1 MIQGAGGAAAAGAAA
16 AAEDPKP
23 PNRYVK
29 LPTLIQMENV
39 ECGAAALGI
48 VLRYFGKI
56 VPLEELRRE
65 CGVSRDGSKALHV
78 VEAGRAYGLEAS
90 GRKYSKIKS
99 LFDLDYPAILFWNRN
114 HYVVLGGF
122 KKGKA
127 YISDPARGPRTV
139 PLDEFDLAYSG
150 VVLTFKPGEN
160 FEPGGEKRNIWAAIW
175 RRIQSSKIPLAF
187 IVLCG
192 LALVLPGLLA
202 PTFSKIFVDEFLIA
216 DRERIVN
223 PLLIAMS
230 VTVFISM
237 LLTYMQERALIKL
250 ETRLALGTSAAFFTH
265 ILKLP
270 IAYFAQRGAGEIA
283 ERVLVNDKVAKTIT
297 GRLATTAIDC
307 VTMVFYLALM
317 LLYSASLTVYVLALS
332 AINVAALLFAGRAR
346 KDASQRLLADR
357 GKLSSTASYGLG
369 MVETL
374 KATGNELE
382 FFSRWAGYQS
392 KTLRSEQ
399 ELQRLGDWTS
409 IVPPLVTALTTA
421 TVFFVGGSKVMNGEL
436 TVGLLV
442 AYQLLASNFARPLT
456 SLVSFGSAIQELEAD
471 MNRIDDVLG
480 YAPDPALEPS
490 TDQRTQTAI
499 GAKLRGKVEMK
510 GITFGYSHLDPPL
523 IRGFSLTVLPGQRVA
538 LVGGSGSGKST
549 VAKMIGGLLNP
560 QEGEILFDDVPRD
573 AIPRR
578 VITNSLAV
586 VDQEVM
592 MFEGTIR
599 ENLSMWDATVPGHQ
613 LNRAVDDAELREMI
627 SGREGKLDA
636 EVEEGGGNFS
646 GGQRQRLEIARS
658 LIGDPTIL
666 VLDEATSA
674 LDPITEVKIDDALRQ
689 RGCTCII
696 VAHRLSTIRDC
707 DLIVV
712 MDRGQRMESGTHEE
726 LMDKKGLY
734 FRLMQAEG

>member
-1 MIQGAGGAAAAGAAA
+1 MEPVVAGGAPAQEEG
-16 AAEDPKP
+16 PPTP

-90 GRKYSKIKS
+90 GRKFSKIKS
-99 LFDLDYPAILFWNRN
+99 LFDLDFPAILFWNRN

-122 KKGKA
+122 KKGQA
-127 YISDPARGPRTV
+127 YISDPARGPRMV

-150 VVLTFKPGEN
+150 VVLTFKPGED

-175 RRIQSSKIPLAF
+175 RRIQTSKIPLAF

-202 PTFSKIFVDEFLIA
+202 PTFSKIFVDEYLIA
-216 DRERIVN
+216 ERERIVS

-270 IAYFAQRGAGEIA
+270 MAYFAQRGAGEIA
-283 ERVLVNDKVAKTIT
+283 DRVGVNDKVAKTIT

-307 VTMVFYLALM
+307 FTMIFYLALM
-317 LLYSASLTVYVLALS
+317 FLYSVSLTLIVLALS
-332 AINVAALLFAGRAR
+332 GINVAALLFAGRAR

-357 GKLSSTASYGLG
+357 GKLSSTSAYGLG

-409 IVPPLVTALTTA
+409 IVPPLVTAFTTA
-421 TVFFVGGSKVMNGEL
+421 TIFFVGGSKVMTGEL

-442 AYQLLASNFARPLT
+442 AYQLLAGQFARPLT

-480 YAPDPALEPS
+480 YDPDPALGAGRGE
-490 TDQRTQTAI
+490 TQLAVPTV

-523 IRGFSLTVLPGQRVA
+523 IRGFSLTVMPGQRVA

-549 VAKMIGGLLNP
+549 VAKMIGGLLRP

-573 AIPRR
+573 EIPRR

-586 VDQEVM
+586 VDQEIL
-592 MFEGTIR
+592 MFE
-599 ENLSMWDATVPGHQ
+599 
-613 LNRAVDDAELREMI
+613 
-627 SGREGKLDA
+627 
-636 EVEEGGGNFS
+636 
-646 GGQRQRLEIARS
+646 
-658 LIGDPTIL
+658 
-666 VLDEATSA
+666 
-674 LDPITEVKIDDALRQ
+674 
-689 RGCTCII
+689 
-696 VAHRLSTIRDC
+696 
-707 DLIVV
+707 
-712 MDRGQRMESGTHEE
+712 
-726 LMDKKGLY
+726 
-734 FRLMQAEG
+734 